1 MPATGA
7 PYRSEFHIIATGGKQ
22 GLSFLITFEGP
33 DGCGKTT
40 QTRLLAAYL
49 AERGWDV
56 LATREPGGTRIG
68 DKIRTIVLD
77 LENTE
82 VLSTT
87 EFLLFSAARSQHVGQ
102 IILPHLDRG
111 GVVISDRFADSSL
124 AYQGYGLEQDLDELR
139 SITRFATAGLVP
151 DLTIFLDLPVQ
162 AGLLRKEG
170 GQGDAWNRMEQKE
183 LAYHERVRAGY
194 LAMAAEE
201 PSRWIVL
208 DATHDAVELQK
219 RIRQLVLVRLD
230 PKIELERGGE

>member
-1 MPATGA
+1 M
-7 PYRSEFHIIATGGKQ
+7 
-22 GLSFLITFEGP
+22 SFLITFEGP

-40 QTRLLAAYL
+40 QTRLLAAFL
-49 AERGWDV
+49 SARGWDV

-68 DKIRTIVLD
+68 DKVRAIVLD
-77 LENTE
+77 PDNTE

-102 IILPHLDRG
+102 IILPHLERD

-124 AYQGYGLEQDLDELR
+124 AYQGYGLEQDLEELR
-139 SITRFATAGLVP
+139 AITRYATAGLVP

-170 GQGDAWNRMEQKE
+170 GLGDAWNRMEQKE

-194 LAMAAEE
+194 LAMAAAE
-201 PSRWIVL
+201 PERWIVL
-208 DATHDAVELQK
+208 DATHDEAELQEH
-219 RIRQLVLVRLD
+219 IRQLVLARLD
-230 PKIELERGGE
+230 PTTNRKRGGE